1 MEGYG
6 VKLLA
11 KATRLPKAALSARQ
25 QTTTIFLYIILEEK
39 EVRAMASHKSLLATL
54 RGARQDK
61 PALWL
66 MRQAGRYLPEYR
78 ALRETKGGFLELCYD
93 PEAAAEVTLQPI
105 RRFGFDG
112 AILFSD
118 ILVIPHALGQDLW
131 FEAGEGPRLAPPL
144 VDSTLA
150 SLEAAPQRLD
160 PVYATVARVAGAL
173 PPETT
178 FLGFA
183 GSPWTVAT
191 YMIAGAGSKDQAAA
205 RRMAFGD
212 PAAFQAIIDAI
223 VDLSVTYLSGQI
235 EHGVEAV
242 QLFDSWAG
250 SLSPSQFERWVI
262 APNAEIV
269 RRLKAL
275 HPDTPI
281 IGFPK
286 GAGGKLPAYAKEVG
300 ADAIGLDETVDPVW
314 ADASLPAQLP
324 VQGNLDPLALVA
336 GGEALDAAIDR
347 ILAAFPSRPHIFN
360 LGHGIVPDT
369 PIAHVEHLIKR
380 ARG

>member
-1 MEGYG
+1 M
-6 VKLLA
+6 
-11 KATRLPKAALSARQ
+11 TRS
-25 QTTTIFLYIILEEK
+25 
-39 EVRAMASHKSLLATL
+39 KSLLATL
-54 RGARQDK
+54 RGVKQER

-118 ILVIPHALGQDLW
+118 ILVIPHALGQNLW

-144 VDSTLA
+144 VDSALTA
-150 SLEAAPQRLD
+150 LEAATQRLD
-160 PVYATVARVAGAL
+160 PVYATVARVASAL
-173 PPETT
+173 PPETS

-191 YMIAGAGSKDQAAA
+191 YMVAGQGSKDQAAA
-205 RRMAFGD
+205 RRMAYGD
-212 PAAFQAIIDAI
+212 PVAFQAIIDAI
-223 VDLSVTYLSGQI
+223 VELSVTYLAGQI
-235 EHGVEAV
+235 ENGVEAV

-250 SLSPSQFERWVI
+250 SLSPAQFEKWVI

-269 RRLKAL
+269 TRLKAL

-286 GAGGKLPAYAKEVG
+286 GAGGKLPAYARETG
-300 ADAIGLDETVDPVW
+300 GDGLGLDETVDPVW
-314 ADASLPAQLP
+314 ADQVLPAHLP

-336 GGEALDAAIDR
+336 GGEALDNAIEK
-347 ILAAFPSRPHIFN
+347 LAHQLLVARAKAP
-360 LGHGIVPDT
+360 VP
-369 PIAHVEHLIKR
+369 
-380 ARG
+380 